1 MGIFIVFSKLKKIV
15 QTLKFPSTKYST
27 ILDYTSHS
35 LVTNLWNCDFMAP
48 IENTLTNGAQ
58 VLDVGTG
65 EGAWVI
71 SCAERFP
78 MSTFIGVDASLYF
91 PLVPKVK
98 FMNAHFLKTDI
109 LEGLAL
115 EDNTF
120 DFVHLRCITLIFT
133 DEEWSNKVIKE
144 LIRVCKPGG
153 WIEIVELDCQY
164 INQGPVHL
172 NLCSQ
177 SKRFFLENNVHSIA
191 GEDIAFYLKQTG
203 AVSEINEELRVVP
216 FHGSKL
222 GKSFADHQI
231 KFMQAY
237 KDILPGILGMDEKQW
252 EDTLKTI
259 RKELSVYKTESIMR
273 RIYCKVNPKQPV
285 I

>member
-1 MGIFIVFSKLKKIV
+1 M
-15 QTLKFPSTKYST
+15 
-27 ILDYTSHS
+27 
-35 LVTNLWNCDFMAP
+35 
-48 IENTLTNGAQ
+48 
-58 VLDVGTG
+58 
-65 EGAWVI
+65 
-71 SCAERFP
+71 
-78 MSTFIGVDASLYF
+78 
-91 PLVPKVK
+91 
-98 FMNAHFLKTDI
+98 
-109 LEGLAL
+109 
-115 EDNTF
+115 
-120 DFVHLRCITLIFT
+120 
-133 DEEWSNKVIKE
+133 
-144 LIRVCKPGG
+144 
-153 WIEIVELDCQY
+153 
-164 INQGPVHL
+164 
-172 NLCSQ
+172 
-177 SKRFFLENNVHSIA
+177 
-191 GEDIAFYLKQTG
+191 KQTG